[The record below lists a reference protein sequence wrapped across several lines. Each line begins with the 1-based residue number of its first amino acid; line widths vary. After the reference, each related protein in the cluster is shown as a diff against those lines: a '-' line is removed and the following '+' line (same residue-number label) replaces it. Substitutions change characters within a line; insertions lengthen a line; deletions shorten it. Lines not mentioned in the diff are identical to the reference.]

1 MTSWRPSEAVY
12 VSMVYVGAS
21 LVDAQKNPKI
31 FAPQNKTVNIVRRQE
46 VFGDL

>member
-21 LVDAQKNPKI
+21 LVDAQKNLKI
-31 FAPQNKTVNIVRRQE
+31 FAPQNKTVDIVHQE